1 MNAVFYRVKCSAIQG
16 RRALTGAA
24 VALSLLAGPGAV
36 AATEVSDTV
45 KSTEGGTA
53 SPLTSAG
60 DTLYTLVIVSPGTNG
75 NPDCPVYVTNFSVT
89 IDRNDTP
96 RKLAWAPK
104 VLDPNSPTGFSPFD
118 LDFDVIFDPFEGPT
132 ALETL
137 TTPAYTKRTV
147 NPIVFGSIPDNDIDY
162 KYTLYTD
169 GCDPID
175 PYVRIR

>member
-1 MNAVFYRVKCSAIQG
+1 MKAVFYRVKGSAIQG

-24 VALSLLAGPGAV
+24 VALSLLAGGTAV

-45 KSTEGGTA
+45 KSGGGSA
-53 SPLTSAG
+53 SPTTAAG
-60 DTLYTLVIVSPGTNG
+60 DTLYTFVIVSPGSNG
-75 NPDCPVYVTNFSVT
+75 SPDCPVYVTNFSVT
-89 IDRNDTP
+89 IDRNDSP

-118 LDFDVIFDPFEGPT
+118 LDFNVIFDPFEGPT
-132 ALETL
+132 ALETM